1 MIESISSKDRNIKD
15 IYIYIYILTIFI
27 IYTYFKFLRYINYIY
42 DITITSPSFDHY

>member
-15 IYIYIYILTIFI
+15 IYIYILTIFI
-27 IYTYFKFLRYINYIY
+27 IYTYFKFLRHINYIY

>member
-27 IYTYFKFLRYINYIY
+27 IYTLLKMIIY
-42 DITITSPSFDHY
+42 DIIFKIIYDHNKARR